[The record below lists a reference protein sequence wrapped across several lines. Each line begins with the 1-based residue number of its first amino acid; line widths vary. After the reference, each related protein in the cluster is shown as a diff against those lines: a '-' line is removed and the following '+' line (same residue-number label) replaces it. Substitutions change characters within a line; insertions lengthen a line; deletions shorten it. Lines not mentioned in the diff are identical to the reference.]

1 MENNKNLRQVT
12 FNLKDEAVMKSV
24 GLVKG
29 NLVCYAFNG
38 EDEESSDNPGNY
50 LKVFSK
56 DNNTV
61 YLNGT
66 EIGTLAEDEL
76 LAHYV
81 RDLFQQHLKDKTFKE
96 AVAFIRGGESN
107 ETIFKQ

>member
-1 MENNKNLRQVT
+1 MNNKDLRQVT

-29 NLVCYAFNG
+29 NLVCYAFDGGNEG
-38 EDEESSDNPGNY
+38 DADTPGNY
-50 LKVFSK
+50 LKIFSK
-56 DNNTV
+56 DNETV

-107 ETIFKQ
+107 EAIFKQ